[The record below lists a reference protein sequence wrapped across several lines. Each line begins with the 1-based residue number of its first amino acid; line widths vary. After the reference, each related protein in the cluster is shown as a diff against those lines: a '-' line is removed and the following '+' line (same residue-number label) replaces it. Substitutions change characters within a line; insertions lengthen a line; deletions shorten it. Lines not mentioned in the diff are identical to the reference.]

1 MQAIVEI
8 KENKVAFIMEL
19 LNSFSF
25 VKVKPLTNE
34 KALLLSEI
42 KEAVQE
48 LNLIKQG
55 KAQGRPARELLNE
68 L

>member
-8 KENKVAFIMEL
+8 KENKAAFIMEL

-42 KEAVQE
+42 REAVQE

-55 KAQGRPARELLNE
+55 KATARPAEDLIDEL
-68 L
+68 

>member
-8 KENKVAFIMEL
+8 KENKAAFVMEL

-55 KAQGRPARELLNE
+55 KATARPAEDLIDEL
-68 L
+68 